1 VAQKNFENIQDQLKL
16 AKQGTKPTLDLVA
29 NYGILGTGGTQLRD
43 LDTGLLLETPIP
55 GGYSDAVSEMFGFG
69 YPTWVVG
76 VNFSFPLGNKLAK
89 NSAARAQ
96 IAYDQYSAVLRRAE
110 LQIASEVR
118 TAARAVETNFKR
130 VATTRSARTL
140 QVRRLDAEEKKFAAG
155 MSTNF
160 LVTQAQRDLAL
171 AEVAEL
177 RAISDYNKS
186 IVDFERVQESGLSG
200 GNGLITVR

>member
-1 VAQKNFENIQDQLKL
+1 VAQKNFENIQDQLNL
-16 AKQGTKPTLDLVA
+16 AKQGTKPTLDLIA

-43 LDTGLLLETPIP
+43 LETGLLLDTPIP
-55 GGYSDAVSEMFGFG
+55 GGYSDAFSEMFGFG

-76 VNFSFPLGNKLAK
+76 VNFSFPLGNKAAK

-96 IAYDQYSAVLRRAE
+96 VAYDQYSAVLQRAE

-118 TAARAVETNFKR
+118 TAARAVDTNFKR

-140 QVRRLDAEEKKFAAG
+140 QLRRLDAEEKKFAAG

-171 AEVAEL
+171 AEVSEL
-177 RAISDYNKS
+177 RAIADYNKS
-186 IVDFERVQESGLSG
+186 LVDFERVQESGLSG
-200 GNGLITVR
+200 GNGVISLR